1 MKLRFFKLSYRDTPM
16 ANVILQC
23 EKIVKR
29 KIHPRDKR
37 PSVMKC
43 GTFAECYKVSG
54 KSAECTATLCF
65 VHAEQARAAGFS
77 LTKVQQ

>member
-1 MKLRFFKLSYRDTPM
+1 
-16 ANVILQC
+16 
-23 EKIVKR
+23 
-29 KIHPRDKR
+29 
-37 PSVMKC
+37 MKC